1 MFLSEYVYRM
11 AEPQRKKIKLTLK
24 KKNKE
29 EAHAW
34 ANAYEN
40 NALKTGKTNPVH
52 VTKAL
57 VNRELTGKLPRKE
70 VKMGMY
76 KQRIKPHKEQLKE
89 TKEEIKQFPFIKRT
103 GLMANKYFP
112 MKRALKERIED
123 EKPGG
128 TRKQRMSRF
137 ESISRPERFPKSLQP
152 FMPELKE
159 HAKTLHNRKSYQT
172 IKRPHDAKKK

>member
-1 MFLSEYVYRM
+1 MFLSKYVYTM

-40 NALKTGKTNPVH
+40 QALDTVKTPPVH

-57 VNRELTGKLPRKE
+57 VNRELTGKLPQKRVE
-70 VKMGMY
+70 MGMF
-76 KQRIKPHKEQLKE
+76 KQRIKPQKKQLKDL
-89 TKEEIKQFPFIKRT
+89 EEKLKRDPLKKRSWFQDENYMSMRKALIERKRT
-103 GLMANKYFP
+103 
-112 MKRALKERIED
+112 

-128 TRKQRMSRF
+128 TRLQRADR
-137 ESISRPERFPKSLQP
+137 EKSISDPKRYPNSLQP

-159 HAKTLHNRKSYQT
+159 HMGTLLDRRHYQT
-172 IKRPHDAKKK
+172 QKRPRNAKK